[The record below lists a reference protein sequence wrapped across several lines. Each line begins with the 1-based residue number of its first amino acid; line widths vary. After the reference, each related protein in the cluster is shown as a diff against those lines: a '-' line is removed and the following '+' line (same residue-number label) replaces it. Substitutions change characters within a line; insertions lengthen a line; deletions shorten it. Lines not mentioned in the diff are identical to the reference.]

1 MWFQANLERG
11 TEYPA
16 SRDAITAANR
26 IVGAVREELRLADP
40 TGAAGTTL
48 HRDTTEASSTS
59 TVLVEQLRSARAL
72 HVIAIQLDTDVAPTD
87 LECVGPAIP
96 HEFSS
101 TAVDIWTAVPAD
113 MGVSE
118 MFELTPGGPV
128 DIDLDAIGRIDREVH
143 WRGLALD
150 NTTPARWWVLTDDP
164 SLRAELADAFGG
176 D

>member
-1 MWFQANLERG
+1 MQAFQAIAAGAKGLMWFQANLERG

-87 LECVGPAIP
+87 LECVGPAISRVFQ
-96 HEFSS
+96 HR
-101 TAVDIWTAVPAD
+101 
-113 MGVSE
+113 GRH
-118 MFELTPGGPV
+118 
-128 DIDLDAIGRIDREVH
+128 LDRRARRHGR
-143 WRGLALD
+143 L
-150 NTTPARWWVLTDDP
+150 
-164 SLRAELADAFGG
+164 G
-176 D
+176 DV